1 MGFAIYYNG
10 LCSHHHLR
18 PEFQMVTTLASS
30 ECREPGALRR
40 RALTKLDRELSKG
53 HFKSALSLVKE
64 LQGKPDGLRGF
75 GAARQIPRSIYKL
88 DELQQNGIDMSF
100 LVPLVVSVLDSVER
114 SLQFA
119 AVDSVS
125 FNGRLENLMI
135 DAISDSVYEENHITC
150 MQHEAGHFLTAY
162 LLGVLPRGYEVPSIE
177 DFRKD
182 NFLGGKVGFLG
193 FEFLEDIHTG
203 KLPKRKVNNGKVS
216 ARNLNRFSCI
226 ALAGL
231 ASECLVFGCSESSSS
246 DVLKLDRVFKWLGF
260 TESEVDAQVRWA
272 VLNTLLILHRH
283 NEARSRLAEAMAL
296 RRSVGFCIDTIE
308 NTLNLSDI

>member
-150 MQHEAGHFLTAY
+150 MQ
-162 LLGVLPRGYEVPSIE
+162 
-177 DFRKD
+177 
-182 NFLGGKVGFLG
+182 
-193 FEFLEDIHTG
+193 IHTG

>member
-75 GAARQIPRSIYKL
+75 GAARQ
-88 DELQQNGIDMSF
+88 
-100 LVPLVVSVLDSVER
+100 
-114 SLQFA
+114 
-119 AVDSVS
+119 VS